1 MLPERLTTSRK
12 LALALFVLL
21 IIVVLAS
28 QRGEAR
34 AQSVADYCTGWGS
47 SYQSGRIVQ
56 WLDMWHPRNLSEAQL
71 ASVAAVNAA
80 DSFWRGYNS
89 ARPFDIPDDVETVYK
104 LTLTTENGKRHLYVA
119 SSASTPE
126 TVYLFAF
133 MSLRASTDA
142 NGNYYGVHPCRVFS
156 LPTDAIADWW
166 E

>member
-1 MLPERLTTSRK
+1 MSRETK
-12 LALALFVLL
+12 TLVVLLCLLLALLAG
-21 IIVVLAS
+21 VVSGRL
-28 QRGEAR
+28 EAQ
-34 AQSVADYCTGWGS
+34 AVSDYCTGWGS

-56 WLDMWHPRNLSEAQL
+56 WLDMWHPRNLSDAQL
-71 ASVAAVNAA
+71 EAIAAVNAT

-89 ARPFDIPDDVETVYK
+89 ARPFDIPDDVATLYK
-104 LTLTTENGKRHLYVA
+104 LTLITENGKRHLYVA

-133 MSLRASTDA
+133 MTLRASTDA